1 MSNKHFNR
9 LVKMYEN
16 APINKIFNPNIK
28 ISLGKS
34 EISILVKSDFFHS
47 ANSLHGS
54 IFFKMLDDAA
64 YFAAHSYIDDYFLV
78 TASFSINFIQP
89 VTNGI
94 IKSIG
99 QVDSRYENKIKAES
113 FLYDQKNVKVAF
125 GKGVFVR
132 SKFPLRKIDAFN
144 GE

>member
-1 MSNKHFNR
+1 MSNKHFDK
-9 LVKMYEN
+9 LVNMYEN

-34 EISILVKSDFFHS
+34 EISILAKSDFFHS

-64 YFAAHSYIDDYFLV
+64 YFAAHSYIDDCILV
-78 TASFSINFIQP
+78 TASFSIDFIKP
-89 VTNGI
+89 VASGI

-99 QVDSRYENKIKAES
+99 QVDIRHENKIKAQS

-132 SKFPLRKIDAFN
+132 SKFPLKKIDSYN
-144 GE
+144 EG

>member
-1 MSNKHFNR
+1 MSNKHFNK
-9 LVKMYEN
+9 LVNMYEN

-34 EISILVKSDFFHS
+34 EISILAKSDFFHS

-64 YFAAHSYIDDYFLV
+64 YFAAHSYIDDCFLV
-78 TASFSINFIQP
+78 TASFSIDFIKP
-89 VTNGI
+89 VTSGI

-99 QVDSRYENKIKAES
+99 QVDSRYENKIKAQS
-113 FLYDQKNVKVAF
+113 FLYDQKMLKLHLVKEFLLEASF
-125 GKGVFVR
+125 H
-132 SKFPLRKIDAFN
+132 
-144 GE
+144 

>member
-1 MSNKHFNR
+1 MSNKHFNK

-34 EISILVKSDFFHS
+34 EISILAKSDFFHS

-64 YFAAHSYIDDYFLV
+64 YFAALDTLLRSQRLAYRWNSRPSH
-78 TASFSINFIQP
+78 
-89 VTNGI
+89 I
-94 IKSIG
+94 IS
-99 QVDSRYENKIKAES
+99 VDKE
-113 FLYDQKNVKVAF
+113 LY
-125 GKGVFVR
+125 
-132 SKFPLRKIDAFN
+132 
-144 GE
+144 